1 MDYQQQ
7 LRSSSNNSVVGTA
20 KTNAQFESE
29 EKVPFSSHVKRM
41 LVYGTA
47 VTVIAIILSVIL
59 PAPLSMPGVQG
70 IEITKPPW
78 YLLWMFPL
86 EDLFGLGIIPY
97 ISSVIIIILAAVPL
111 IDRKEVTEPSKRK
124 PMIIG
129 MFILIAI
136 FVGLMIAGAITPV
149 GEHL

>member
-1 MDYQQQ
+1 LGQE
-7 LRSSSNNSVVGTA
+7 
-20 KTNAQFESE
+20 FEQA
-29 EKVPFSSHVKRM
+29 KVPFSSHVKRM
-41 LVYGTA
+41 FVYGIA
-47 VTVIAIILSVIL
+47 VTIIVIILSIIV
-59 PAPLSMPGVQG
+59 PAPLSMKGVEG

-97 ISSVIIIILAAVPL
+97 VSALIVVLLAAIPL
-111 IDRKEVTEPSKRK
+111 VDRKETTEPSKRK
-124 PMIIG
+124 AMIVG

-136 FVGLMIAGAITPV
+136 FLALMIAGAVTPL